1 MAIAWKTRR
10 FTVAEY
16 HRMGETG
23 ILDEDDRVELLA
35 GEIVEMTPIGPRHAS
50 VVDRTTR
57 LFSRVVGDGAVVR
70 VQSPIDL
77 GVSDSA
83 PQPDVV
89 LLKPRADFYVTAH
102 PAPEAV
108 LLLVELMDASAE
120 RDRRLK
126 LPLYARAAIREVWL
140 VDLGAERIEVYRQ
153 PEPDGYRQTRLL
165 RRGESTTIAALPD
178 LAIRVDEILG

>member
-23 ILDEDDRVELLA
+23 ILDEDDRVELLD

-57 LFSRVVGDGAVVR
+57 LFSRLVGERAMIR
-70 VQSPIDL
+70 IQNPIDL
-77 GVSDSA
+77 AVLSSE
-83 PQPDVV
+83 PQPDVA
-89 LLKPRADFYVTAH
+89 LLTPRVDFYATAH
-102 PAPEAV
+102 PRPEDV
-108 LLLVELMDASAE
+108 LLVVEVMDASAE

-126 LPLYARAAIREVWL
+126 LPLYARAVIREVWL
-140 VDLGAERIEVYRQ
+140 VDLGAERLEVHRQ
-153 PEPDGYRQTRLL
+153 PEPDGYRQVHLL
-165 RRGESTTIAALPD
+165 RRGESATIEALPD

>member
-16 HRMGETG
+16 HRMGEAG
-23 ILDEDDRVELLA
+23 ILAEDDRVELLD
-35 GEIVEMTPIGPRHAS
+35 GEIVEMTPIGPAHAS
-50 VVDRTTR
+50 VVGRLTH
-57 LFSRVVGDGAVVR
+57 LFSRLAGERGLVW
-70 VQSPIDL
+70 VQNPIDL
-77 GVSDSA
+77 TAADSE

-102 PAPEAV
+102 PAPEDV
-108 LLLVELMDASAE
+108 LLLVEVMDTSAE

-140 VDLGAERIEVYRQ
+140 VDLSAERVEVYRQ
-153 PEPDGYRQTRLL
+153 PEADGYRQARLL
-165 RRGESTTIAALPD
+165 RRSESAPIEALPD
-178 LAIRVDEILG
+178 LGVRVDEVLG

>member
-23 ILDEDDRVELLA
+23 ILGEDDRVELLD
-35 GEIVEMTPIGPRHAS
+35 GEIVEMTPIEPRHAS
-50 VVDRTTR
+50 VVDRTMR
-57 LFSRVVGDGAVVR
+57 LFSRLVGERAVIR

-77 GVSDSA
+77 GAQASE
-83 PQPDVV
+83 PQPDVT
-89 LLKPRADFYVTAH
+89 LLKPRADFYATAH
-102 PAPEAV
+102 PGPEDV
-108 LLLVELMDASAE
+108 LLVVEVMDTSAD

-140 VDLGAERIEVYRQ
+140 VDLGAERIEVYRR
-153 PEPDGYRQTRLL
+153 PASDGYRQAPVL
-165 RRGESTTIAALPD
+165 RRGEWTAVEALSD
-178 LAIRVDEILG
+178 LALRVDDVLG

>member
-16 HRMGETG
+16 HRMGEAG
-23 ILDEDDRVELLA
+23 ILDEDDQVELLD

-50 VVDRTTR
+50 VVDRMTR
-57 LFSRVVGDGAVVR
+57 LFSRLVGDGAVVR

-77 GVSDSA
+77 GVSNSE
-83 PQPDVV
+83 PQPDVTLV
-89 LLKPRADFYVTAH
+89 HLRWDFYAAAH
-102 PAPEAV
+102 PAPEDV
-108 LLLVELMDASAE
+108 LLVVEIMDASAE
-120 RDRRLK
+120 RDRGLK

-153 PEPDGYRQTRLL
+153 PEACGYRQTRLL
-165 RRGESTTIAALPD
+165 RRGESTTIEALPD
-178 LAIRVDEILG
+178 LGIRVDEVLG